1 MIRTPTQKNR
11 KDIRVRDNTHVSHA
25 SRSALNSSRRFVSS
39 ALFPDFTRK
48 KELQSPLRPGFVYSF
63 LAVGQREEGEGEG
76 GGPRVSDTRQD
87 VDEGLTS

>member
-1 MIRTPTQKNR
+1 MLQTSSREGGKHS
-11 KDIRVRDNTHVSHA
+11 RDTHVFHA

-48 KELQSPLRPGFVYSF
+48 KESQSPLRPGFVYSF
-63 LAVGQREEGEGEG
+63 LAVGRREEGEGEGEG

-87 VDEGLTS
+87 MDEGLTS